1 MTQKRIEPLSPP
13 RSRTFHVQV
22 VPSRIIFSKT
32 SVLTDRMEEEK
43 GEEGGEEE
51 RENGRR
57 RRRRKIVV
65 ERVEKTRMTKDKV
78 DQWSNQRSREFFRT
92 SLLCLYTLFIPI

>member
-1 MTQKRIEPLSPP
+1 
-13 RSRTFHVQV
+13 
-22 VPSRIIFSKT
+22 
-32 SVLTDRMEEEK
+32 MEEEK

-92 SLLCLYTLFIPI
+92 SLLCLYTLFIPIWNSTEEYKLNIISFLGTK